1 MSKAMPADVNRP
13 LPAPVTASGPT
24 LDAMATRR
32 NGGPRSLG
40 SNVAWTL
47 SGNIGYAACLWFILV
62 ALAKLGSPE
71 MVGQF
76 ALGLG
81 LTAPIMLLSNLNLRA
96 VQATDTRN
104 DHAFSDYLRLRMVTT
119 AISLLACLGI
129 AAFASF
135 SLDTALV
142 VGFMALAKASES
154 LSDVYY
160 GRLQKHE
167 RMDRI
172 ARSMLARGILSV
184 MVMSFLVWATG
195 SVVWGSLGLFLTWFA
210 VLLAYDIRFTFQGE
224 DRISLGEALRHS
236 RRWSGLRPLLPLAWL
251 ALPLG
256 IVQMLIS
263 LNANVPRF
271 FIQVVAGEHELG
283 IYSAIA
289 YVTVAG
295 STVVASVGQA
305 VSPRLALFHAQGD
318 RPAFLALL
326 GKLAALFTACCALG
340 VAVVLAAGG
349 WILTILYTAEYA
361 HDTPILLL
369 LTLSFGVGA
378 IVSVCGFGIT
388 AARRFRSQVPL
399 VAVAVTVATVAS
411 AVLIPRLG
419 TIGGA
424 WAVLL
429 SLVAWA
435 AASGYVLWTVF
446 RDLGAPVASVEE
458 AAFAPE
464 EATG

>member
-1 MSKAMPADVNRP
+1 MPADLDRSP
-13 LPAPVTASGPT
+13 TAPIAAPRQ
-24 LDAMATRR
+24 TRVPMTTR
-32 NGGPRSLG
+32 LNGGSRSLG

-47 SGNIGYAACLWFILV
+47 SGNIGYAACQWLILV

-71 MVGQF
+71 QVGQF

-104 DHAFSDYLRLRMVTT
+104 EHAFSDYVRLRIVTT
-119 AISLLACLGI
+119 AISLTVCLGI
-129 AAFASF
+129 ASFASF
-135 SLDTALV
+135 SLGTALV
-142 VGFMALAKASES
+142 VGFLALAKASES
-154 LSDVYY
+154 FSDVFY

-172 ARSMLARGILSV
+172 ARSMLARGILSLVV
-184 MVMSFLVWATG
+184 MTSCVWVTG
-195 SVVWGSLGLFLTWFA
+195 SVVWGSLGLFLTWLA
-210 VLLAYDIRFTFQGE
+210 VLIGYDIRFTFQGE
-224 DRISLGEALRHS
+224 DRFAVSDALRHS
-236 RRWSGLRPLLPLAWL
+236 RRWSDLKPILPLAWL

-271 FIQVVAGEHELG
+271 FIQSIAGEHELG

-318 RPAFLALL
+318 RPAFMALL
-326 GKLAALFTACCALG
+326 GKVAALFTVGCALG
-340 VAVVLAAGG
+340 VAIVFVAGD
-349 WILTILYTAEYA
+349 WLLTILYTADYA
-361 HDTPILLL
+361 RETPILLL
-369 LTLSFGVGA
+369 LTLSFGLGA
-378 IVSVCGFGIT
+378 LVSVCGFGIT

-399 VAVAVTVATVAS
+399 VAMAVTVATVAS
-411 AVLIPRLG
+411 AVFIPRLG

-435 AASGYVLWTVF
+435 AASAFVLGRVL
-446 RDLGAPVASVEE
+446 RDLGTPGSGV
-458 AAFAPE
+458 PE
-464 EATG
+464 MAIEGSNG